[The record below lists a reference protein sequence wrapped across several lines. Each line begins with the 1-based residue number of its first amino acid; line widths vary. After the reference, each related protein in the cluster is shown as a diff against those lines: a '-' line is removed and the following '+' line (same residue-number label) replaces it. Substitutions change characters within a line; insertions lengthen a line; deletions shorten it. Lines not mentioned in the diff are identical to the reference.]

1 MVSETKGTEGLE
13 FKKQSLEQKL
23 QVYKEK
29 VSSEKW
35 ITIIGVASLG
45 ICICFLITLN
55 SMDLPFV
62 FLSCI
67 ATIIFWVTLF
77 VFTNSYYDRKE
88 LKSIQEKYQQ
98 LLASEEPECN
108 LENICAKLQELSK
121 DISDQELQDL
131 VTELLEVVT
140 KSKECKENLPETY
153 LSETLELL
161 QEYVERG
168 IEKPEG
174 YENLTKYIQSVKEC
188 VKEATMTHSEMEEA
202 MFAADVSALVTSI
215 KLQNGK

>member
-1 MVSETKGTEGLE
+1 M
-13 FKKQSLEQKL
+13 
-23 QVYKEK
+23 
-29 VSSEKW
+29 
-35 ITIIGVASLG
+35 
-45 ICICFLITLN
+45 
-55 SMDLPFV
+55 
-62 FLSCI
+62 
-67 ATIIFWVTLF
+67 
-77 VFTNSYYDRKE
+77 
-88 LKSIQEKYQQ
+88 
-98 LLASEEPECN
+98 
-108 LENICAKLQELSK
+108 SK